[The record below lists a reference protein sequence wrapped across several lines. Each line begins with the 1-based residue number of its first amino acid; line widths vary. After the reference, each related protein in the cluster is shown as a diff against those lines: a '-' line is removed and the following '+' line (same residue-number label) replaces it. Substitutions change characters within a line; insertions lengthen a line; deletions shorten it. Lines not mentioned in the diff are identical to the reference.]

1 MRIVRADA
9 GKVSLQ
15 IALRRFQPARGHGP
29 EIWLVGASHVG
40 ESNYYA
46 TLQRYLDQRD
56 VVLFEGVGA
65 NTKGARFQP
74 QEEPSLQHTMA
85 AALGLMFQLE
95 AVDYDRTHFK
105 NSDLTIPQL
114 QRLLA
119 GESRDG
125 PDGGKSGGAAGE
137 EFDQLLSMMDGS
149 STLGMLM
156 HLGLKLIS
164 SSPKLQA
171 MTRLILIETLGGFK
185 GDMAQIK
192 GLPPSIQRLMVVIIQ
207 ERNKVV
213 LSDLTTELAARKKGS
228 IAVFYG
234 AGHMADLEKRLRT
247 DLRYRPR
254 SETWLTA
261 VGVDLQQSGLSDA
274 EVSSLRSI
282 IQWQV
287 EALQPSE

>member
-1 MRIVRADA
+1 
-9 GKVSLQ
+9 
-15 IALRRFQPARGHGP
+15 
-29 EIWLVGASHVG
+29 
-40 ESNYYA
+40 
-46 TLQRYLDQRD
+46 
-56 VVLFEGVGA
+56 
-65 NTKGARFQP
+65 
-74 QEEPSLQHTMA
+74 
-85 AALGLMFQLE
+85 
-95 AVDYDRTHFK
+95 
-105 NSDLTIPQL
+105 
-114 QRLLA
+114 
-119 GESRDG
+119 
-125 PDGGKSGGAAGE
+125 
-137 EFDQLLSMMDGS
+137 
-149 STLGMLM
+149 MLM